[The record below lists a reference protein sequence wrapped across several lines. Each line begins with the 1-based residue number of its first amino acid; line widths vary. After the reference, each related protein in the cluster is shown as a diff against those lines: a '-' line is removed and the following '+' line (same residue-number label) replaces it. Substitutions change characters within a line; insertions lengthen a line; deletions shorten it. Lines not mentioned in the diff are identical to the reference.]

1 MTDPLRST
9 FGLRFN
15 PFRSD
20 VPVEALHVS
29 PALSGFL
36 FRVEQQVR
44 DGGFACVTGDPGTGK
59 SAALRL
65 LAERIDGIK
74 DATVGVLTRPHSN
87 NADFYRE
94 LGHLFGV
101 TLSPH
106 NRWAG
111 SKVLRETWLAHI
123 DQTRTRP
130 VLLIDE
136 AQEMK
141 GPALAELRLLTSM
154 NLDARSL
161 LTVVLAGDER
171 LSAKFRTADALP
183 IASRIRSQIRLGYAD
198 AEQIQHTFER
208 LLEHAGRPDL
218 MTEGVI
224 LALAQHAHGNLRA
237 AMNMADHLLAH
248 ALQHDLPGIDEKT
261 FFELFQIPDERPAKK
276 AGSKRSRRRAQA

>member
-1 MTDPLRST
+1 MTTDPIRST
-9 FGLRFN
+9 FGLRFH
-15 PFRSD
+15 PFRPD

-29 PALSGFL
+29 PVLEGFL

-44 DGGFACVTGDPGTGK
+44 DGGFACISGPPGAGK

-65 LAERIDGIK
+65 LAERVDGIK
-74 DATVGVLTRPHSN
+74 DANAGVLTRPQSN

-101 TLSPH
+101 SLTPH

-130 VLLIDE
+130 VLIIDE

-141 GPALAELRLLTSM
+141 PSVLAEIRLLTSM
-154 NLDARSL
+154 NLDARAL
-161 LTVVLAGDER
+161 LTVVLAGDDR
-171 LSAKFRTADALP
+171 LHAKFRTPDVAP
-183 IASRIRSQIRLGYAD
+183 IASRIRNRLELGAAPPGEIRLAL
-198 AEQIQHTFER
+198 ER

-218 MTEGVI
+218 MTDGVLDAI
-224 LALAQHAHGNLRA
+224 AQHATGNLRA
-237 AMNMADHLLAH
+237 AVTMADNLLVH
-248 ALQHDLPGIDEKT
+248 ALQHDHAEIDEQA
-261 FFELFQIPDERPAKK
+261 FFEVFKVPDERLPKNTQ
-276 AGSKRSRRRAQA
+276 KRSRRRASA

>member
-20 VPVEALHVS
+20 VPAEALYVS
-29 PALSGFL
+29 PQLDAFL

-44 DGGFACVTGDPGTGK
+44 DGGFVCITGEPGTGK
-59 SAALRL
+59 SAALRA
-65 LAERIDGIK
+65 LAERIDNIK

-111 SKVLRETWLAHI
+111 SKILRETWLAHI
-123 DQTRTRP
+123 DQSRTRP

-161 LTVVLAGDER
+161 LTVVLAGDDR
-171 LSAKFRTADALP
+171 LTAKFRTPDALP
-183 IASRIRSQIRLGYAD
+183 IDSRIRSRMQLGYAD
-198 AEQIQHTFER
+198 GEQIRLTFER

-218 MTEGVI
+218 MSGGVI
-224 LALAQHAHGNLRA
+224 TALAQHAHGNLRA
-237 AMNMADHLLAH
+237 AMTMADNLLTH
-248 ALQHDLPGIDEKT
+248 ALQHDLPGIDEQA
-261 FFELFQIPDERPAKK
+261 FFELFQVPDERPVK
-276 AGSKRSRRRAQA
+276 APKKRSRGRASA

>member
-1 MTDPLRST
+1 MTTDPIRST
-9 FGLRFN
+9 FGLRFH

-29 PALSGFL
+29 PALETFL

-44 DGGFACVTGDPGTGK
+44 DGGFACISGPPGAGK

-65 LAERIDGIK
+65 LCERVNAIK
-74 DATVGVLTRPHSN
+74 DATSGVLTRPQGN

-101 TLSPH
+101 TLTPH

-130 VLLIDE
+130 VLIIDE

-141 GPALAELRLLTSM
+141 APVLAELRLLTSM
-154 NLDARSL
+154 NLDARAL
-161 LTVVLAGDER
+161 LTVVLAGDDR
-171 LSAKFRTADALP
+171 LVTKFRTPDAAP
-183 IASRIRSQIRLGYAD
+183 IASRIRSRIELGETPPDEIRLAL
-198 AEQIQHTFER
+198 ER
-208 LLEHAGRPDL
+208 LLEHAGRPEL
-218 MTEGVI
+218 MTEGVLDAI
-224 LALAQHAHGNLRA
+224 AQHATGNLRA
-237 AMNMADHLLAH
+237 AVSMADHLLVH
-248 ALQHDLPGIDEKT
+248 ALQHDRAQIDEQA
-261 FFELFQIPDERPAKK
+261 FFEVFKVPDERPPR
-276 AGSKRSRRRAQA
+276 STRQRSRRRASA

>member
-9 FGLRFN
+9 FGLRFH
-15 PFRSD
+15 PFRAD
-20 VPVEALHVS
+20 VPVTALTISAQVEA
-29 PALSGFL
+29 FL
-36 FRVEQQVR
+36 FRLEQQVR
-44 DGGFACVTGDPGTGK
+44 DGGFACITGQPGTGK
-59 SAALRL
+59 SAVMRL

-141 GPALAELRLLTSM
+141 GSAIAELRLLSSM
-154 NLDARSL
+154 NLDARAL
-161 LTVVLAGDER
+161 LTVVLAGDDR
-171 LSAKFRTADALP
+171 LTAKFRTPDVLP
-183 IASRIRSQIRLGYAD
+183 IESRIRSRLHLDYAS
-198 AEQIQHTFER
+198 AEQIHASLAR

-218 MTEGVI
+218 MSDGV
-224 LALAQHAHGNLRA
+224 LVALAQHAQGNMRA
-237 AMNMADHLLAH
+237 AMTMADNLLAH
-248 ALQHDLPGIDEKT
+248 ALQHNLPGIDEQV
-261 FFELFQIPDERPAKK
+261 FFEVFRVPDDRSAKPPK
-276 AGSKRSRRRAQA
+276 TKPRRVTA

>member
-15 PFRSD
+15 PFRPD
-20 VPVEALHVS
+20 VPVEALHIS
-29 PALSGFL
+29 PQLNGFL

-44 DGGFACVTGDPGTGK
+44 DGGFACITGAPGTGK
-59 SAALRL
+59 SAALRV
-65 LAERIDGIK
+65 LAERINDIK

-111 SKVLRETWLAHI
+111 SKILRETWLAHI
-123 DQTRTRP
+123 DQNRTRP
-130 VLLIDE
+130 VLLVDE

-141 GPALAELRLLTSM
+141 GPTLAELRLLTSM

-171 LSAKFRTADALP
+171 LNAMFRTPDAMP
-183 IASRIRSQIRLGYAD
+183 IASRLRTHLQLGYAD
-198 AEQIQHTFER
+198 RDQIRLTLER

-224 LALAQHAHGNLRA
+224 IALAEHAHGNLRA
-237 AMNMADHLLAH
+237 AMTMADNLLAH
-248 ALQHDLPGIDEKT
+248 ALQHDLPGIDEKA
-261 FFELFQIPDERPAKK
+261 FFELFQVPDERPPKTPQ
-276 AGSKRSRRRAQA
+276 KRPRHRASA